1 MLCSFDMATDD
12 SANSRSTTEGA
23 TGLDAAEKVE
33 TNGFDIA
40 FGGTILLLTCTDA
53 GILAVGFG
61 MC

>member
-40 FGGTILLLTCTDA
+40 FGETILSSH
-53 GILAVGFG
+53 VQ
-61 MC
+61 MQES